1 MTARSVRS
9 RAVCLL
15 LAVLLADAA
24 HAGFRAG
31 AAEGDLDAPLG
42 LPLAGYTSRAE
53 LFGFVRPDAR
63 AAPFARLFAPS
74 TAVHTRSAVKAVA
87 LSSGAETLVLVKVDL
102 IFSDAHLLRAVED
115 LVSRP
120 GVEDLHG
127 RVILSASH
135 THNGPGR
142 FTQHTALM
150 AGADSYDEASF
161 RRFAASIAAVVDAA
175 LAAREPARIGVAIDP
190 GFDPLGDDAI
200 FRDRRPEND
209 HLAPDGTFLFEAD
222 GTTVALD
229 APGARGS
236 AKDPRLGLVRVDAA
250 GGRPLAVVLHYGIH
264 GTALGD
270 EVFALDREHPDEVHL
285 WTSGEAASAV
295 EWKLEESFHRPVVV
309 MHLQGAAGDV
319 APAGDDLGHTGFPR
333 LELVAERARARA
345 QRLWRRTVTAS
356 GGIRLRVATRAVRQD
371 ADAVHVDRGGRVD
384 WRYVANPD
392 RVYDGNLL
400 SFEDWTH
407 PRGAGLCGGR
417 AFNLGAGGV
426 IELEPD
432 QRAQVDRNPGS
443 VSFGRGLVYG
453 SCLAVGEGLFG
464 IFSQILDP
472 TFDLTRDV
480 PIPESLSTLVSTAA
494 LEGAPLRVGDEPAR
508 RARVLVAAAP
518 GEPTTYWS
526 ERLRARARDELRF
539 DEVLVVGYAQDHEG
553 YLLLP
558 EDWLSGGAT
567 EVQINL
573 WGPLQGEYLLERL
586 LATSGLLAAPGTID
600 PDPGPLDPP
609 PGVWELEP
617 VEPVATPLAGTPLE
631 QPLPEVER
639 LHTVSFEWIG
649 GDPAADR
656 PRASLQRR
664 LRGGGWRDVRLA
676 STRPFDDR
684 THRIVL
690 VYRPEPIDAPPEA
703 IERHRWRAYLQ
714 VVEDHPSLAHAA
726 GFRTGAYRFRVA
738 GLAFDGAAIAPYEVA
753 SDPFQVVPTDDL
765 EVREITI
772 GARTLSGRVVWPAPT
787 GFRLLSLDAR
797 GDEAIPVAGARVRV
811 EGAGQARTDRDGR
824 FVVARGRRASWLF
837 VADRFGNRTS
847 LALPS
852 EASRSGS

>member
-1 MTARSVRS
+1 VRAALHS
-9 RAVCLL
+9 LLVALL
-15 LAVLLADAA
+15 LAAPAR
-24 HAGFRAG
+24 AGLRAG

-42 LPLAGYTSRAE
+42 LPLAGYTARAE

-63 AAPFARLFAPS
+63 ATPFARLFAPS
-74 TAVHTRSAVKAVA
+74 TAVHTRPAVKAVA

-102 IFSDAHLLRAVED
+102 IFSDAYLLRAVED
-115 LVSRP
+115 LVSP
-120 GVEDLHG
+120 AGAEDLHG
-127 RVILSASH
+127 RVVLSASH

-150 AGADSYDEASF
+150 AGADGYDEATF
-161 RRFAASIAAVVDAA
+161 RRFAASIATVARAA

-190 GFDPLGDDAI
+190 AFDPLGEDAL
-200 FRDRRPEND
+200 FRDRRSAND
-209 HLAPDGTFLFEAD
+209 ILAPDGTFLFEAD
-222 GTTVALD
+222 GATVDLD
-229 APGARGS
+229 APGARGPG
-236 AKDPRLGLVRVDAA
+236 KDPRLALLRVDAA

-270 EVFALDREHPDEVHL
+270 EAFPLDADHPDEVNL

-295 EWKLEESFHRPVVV
+295 EWKLEESFRRPVVV

-319 APAGDDLGHTGFPR
+319 SPAGDDLGHAGFAR
-333 LELVAERARARA
+333 LELLAERARTRA
-345 QRLWRRTVTAS
+345 QRLWRRTETAS

-371 ADAVHVDRGGRVD
+371 DDAVHVDRGGRVD

-392 RVYDGNLL
+392 RVYDGDLL

-407 PRGAGLCGGR
+407 PNGAGLCGGG

-426 IELEPD
+426 IELEPEE
-432 QRAQVDRNPGS
+432 RAQVDRDPAS
-443 VSFGRGLVYG
+443 ASFGRGLVYG

-464 IFSQILDP
+464 IFSQILDAS
-472 TFDLTRDV
+472 FDLARDV
-480 PIPESLSTLVSTAA
+480 PIPESLSTLVSVAA
-494 LEGAPLRVGDEPAR
+494 LEGVPLRVGSVPGR

-526 ERLRARARDELRF
+526 ERLRGRARDELGF

-567 EVQINL
+567 EVQVGL

-586 LATSGLLAAPGTID
+586 LESSALLSAPGPID

-617 VEPVATPLAGTPLE
+617 VEPIATPLAGTPLE

-639 LHTVSFEWIG
+639 LHTVTFEWIG
-649 GDPAADR
+649 GDPALDQ
-656 PRASLQRR
+656 PRVLLQRR
-664 LRGGGWRDVRLA
+664 VRGRGWRDVRLA

-690 VYRPEPIDAPPEA
+690 VYRPDPIDAPPEA
-703 IERHRWRAYLQ
+703 IERHRWRAVLQ
-714 VVEDHPSLAHAA
+714 VVEDLPSLEHAA
-726 GFRTGAYRFRVA
+726 GFRTGSYRFRVEGIA
-738 GLAFDGAAIAPYEVA
+738 MQDGGVSVPYRVD
-753 SDPFQVVPTDDL
+753 SDPFQIVPTDDL
-765 EVREITI
+765 ELRELVI
-772 GARTLSGRVVWPAPT
+772 GQRTLSGRVVWPAPQ
-787 GFRLLSLDAR
+787 GFRLLSVEAR
-797 GDEAIPVAGARVRV
+797 GDAALPVADARVRV
-811 EGAGQARTDRDGR
+811 AGGGRTRTDRDGR
-824 FVVARGRRASWLF
+824 FLAARGRRAPELTVS
-837 VADRFGNRTS
+837 DRFGNRAS
-847 LALPS
+847 FVPPPG
-852 EASRSGS
+852 ASRPGS

>member
-1 MTARSVRS
+1 VRARVLSLLF
-9 RAVCLL
+9 ALL
-15 LAVLLADAA
+15 LAGAA
-24 HAGFRAG
+24 RAGLRAG
-31 AAEGDLDAPLG
+31 AAEGDLEAPLG
-42 LPLAGYTSRAE
+42 LPLAGYTARAE
-53 LFGFVRPDAR
+53 LFGFARPDAR
-63 AAPFARLFAPS
+63 ATPFARLFAPS
-74 TAVHTRSAVKAVA
+74 TAVHTRPAVKAVA

-102 IFSDAHLLRAVED
+102 IFSDAYLVRAVED

-120 GVEDLHG
+120 GAEDLHG
-127 RVILSASH
+127 RVVLSASH

-150 AGADSYDEASF
+150 AGADGYDEASF

-190 GFDPLGDDAI
+190 AFDPLGEDAI
-200 FRDRRPEND
+200 FRDRRAAND
-209 HLAPDGTFLFEAD
+209 ALAPDGTFFFEAD

-229 APGARGS
+229 APGARGPG
-236 AKDPRLGLVRVDAA
+236 KDPRLALVRVDAA

-270 EVFALDREHPDEVHL
+270 EAFALDAEHPDEVHL
-285 WTSGEAASAV
+285 WISGEAASAV
-295 EWKLEESFHRPVVV
+295 EWKLEESFRRPVVV

-319 APAGDDLGHTGFPR
+319 APAGDDLGHTGFAR
-333 LELVAERARARA
+333 LELVAERARDRA
-345 QRLWRRTVTAS
+345 ERLWRRTATTAE
-356 GGIRLRVATRAVRQD
+356 GIQLRVATRAVRQD
-371 ADAVHVDRGGRVD
+371 VDAVHVDRGGRVD
-384 WRYVANPD
+384 WRYAANPNG
-392 RVYDGNLL
+392 VYDGNVL

-426 IELEPD
+426 IELEPE
-432 QRAQVDRNPGS
+432 QRAQVDLNPGS
-443 VSFGRGLVYG
+443 MSFGRGLVYG
-453 SCLAVGEGLFG
+453 SCQAVGEGLFG
-464 IFSQILDP
+464 IFSQILDAS
-472 TFDLTRDV
+472 FDLSRDV
-480 PIPESLSTLVSTAA
+480 PIPESLSTLVSTGV
-494 LEGAPLRVGDEPAR
+494 LEGVPLRVGSSPAR
-508 RARVLVAAAP
+508 RARVLVAGAP

-526 ERLRARARDELRF
+526 ERLRARAREGLGF

-586 LATSGLLAAPGTID
+586 LETSALLSAPGPID
-600 PDPGPLDPP
+600 PDPGPLDPA

-617 VEPVATPLAGTPLE
+617 VEPIVTPLAGTPLE
-631 QPLPEVER
+631 QPLSEVER

-656 PRASLQRR
+656 PRVFLQRR
-664 LRGGGWRDVRLA
+664 ARGGSWRDARLA

-690 VYRPEPIDAPPEA
+690 VYRPEPIDAPAEG
-703 IERHRWRAYLQ
+703 IDRHRWRAYLQ
-714 VVEDHPSLAHAA
+714 VVEDLPNLAHAA
-726 GFRTGAYRFRVA
+726 GFRTGAYRFRVT
-738 GLAFDGAAIAPYEVA
+738 GLAFDGASTLPYEVA

-765 EVREITI
+765 EVRELAI

-787 GFRLLSLDAR
+787 GFRLLSLEAR
-797 GDEAIPVAGARVRV
+797 GDDVIPVAGARVRV
-811 EGAGQARTDRDGR
+811 QGAGRARTDRDGR
-824 FVVARGRRASWLF
+824 FVISRSRRASWLF

-847 LALPS
+847 LALPPG
-852 EASRSGS
+852 ASRAGS